1 MSNEIRTNEGQTK
14 ESRRHNRPAWNSLH
28 PRVYAA
34 AVGLVLWFVVVIWLL
49 FDSFADMELVLWV
62 VTFFFL
68 MVIAIPSAIWLT
80 ARRHDSELPGKP
92 MSLRD
97 WASGDL
103 DTAQGRRKAS
113 SAAIELLLP
122 IAAGAFGM
130 TALGLVFYVVAA
142 GNPSP

>member
-1 MSNEIRTNEGQTK
+1 MK
-14 ESRRHNRPAWNSLH
+14 EPRGHNRPVWNSLH
-28 PRVYAA
+28 PLVYVA
-34 AVGLVLWFVVVIWLL
+34 AVSLVLWFVMVSW
-49 FDSFADMELVLWV
+49 FFFSGFADMKLVLWV

-68 MVIAIPSAIWLT
+68 MATAIPSAIWLT
-80 ARRHDSELPGKP
+80 ARRHDAEPPDKR

-113 SAAIELLLP
+113 SAAIEMLLP

-130 TALGLVFYVVAA
+130 TALGLVFHIVAA
-142 GNPSP
+142 GSPSP